1 MENSTI
7 TKVDQK
13 RKVITLGKDEFV
25 DMAKNWENYQIEQ
38 DEKEKFHFKSPFEAI
53 DILPIVN
60 QETQEK
66 ELKMYRKLI
75 LDGHEYDANDIKVSD
90 KYLPITLSEIFKYM
104 LDSEYFNEFA
114 DMIDSVKLFRNNG
127 GMKIDLKQRHM
138 NKPVLDIEL
147 TKTLDNRKSYDFIP
161 EDFNIRKSEYGPY
174 HPVLNIEN
182 SFNKMKAFGVNMGM
196 LRLVCMNGMTSF
208 KESFSL
214 KKKHFKYNM
223 DAIKNLINNGLSQIK
238 SLDDAKF
245 NDAFDLEISKDDKD
259 LYVIKL
265 NDWLKDK
272 KESKTYQ
279 NDKAVQHTV
288 NHMYDVYKHVTQLPE
303 LENVWDITNFNSFF
317 ETPSFRT
324 GRFSTTVNQTAS
336 QLRKLW
342 NDVKPEMKSVNY

>member
-1 MENSTI
+1 MENVTM
-7 TKVDQK
+7 DQK

-38 DEKEKFHFKSPFEAI
+38 DEKENGFHFKSPFETI
-53 DILPIVN
+53 DIMSIVN
-60 QETQEK
+60 KETNEK

-75 LDGHEYDANDIKVSD
+75 LEGHEYDANDTKVSD
-90 KYLPITLSEIFKYM
+90 KYLPITLSEIFRYM
-104 LDSEYFNEFA
+104 LESEHFNEFA
-114 DMIDSVKLFRNNG
+114 NEIQSVKLFRNNG
-127 GMKIDLKQRHM
+127 GLKFDLKSNTM

-147 TKTLDNRKSYDFIP
+147 TKSLDSRKSYDFMP
-161 EDFNIRKSEYGPY
+161 DDFNITKQPFGEYN
-174 HPVLNIEN
+174 PVVNIEN
-182 SFNKMKAFGVNMGM
+182 SFNKMKAFGVTMGM

-223 DAIKNLINNGLSQIK
+223 NAIKDIINNGMGQVKNLS
-238 SLDDAKF
+238 DAKF

-272 KESKTYQ
+272 KDSKTYQ

-288 NHMYDVYKHVTQLPE
+288 DHMFEVYKYAVQLPE

-317 ETPSFRT
+317 ETPSYRS

-342 NDVKPEMKSVNY
+342 NEVKPEMKTINY